1 MSKFINLSSC
11 LINKLH
17 IVEIIKQP
25 SKYRIYLTNSYFSGT
40 IFLTSG
46 HMSSYSNIIEICET
60 NNPQDYKSIT
70 NWIKNMPP
78 F

>member
-11 LINKLH
+11 LLNKLH

-25 SKYRIYLTNSYFSGT
+25 SKYRIYLTNSHFSGT

-46 HMSSYSNIIEICET
+46 HMSSSSNIIEICEKK
-60 NNPQDYKSIT
+60 NEQDYKIIT
-70 NWIKNMPP
+70 NWIKSMPTV
-78 F
+78 

>member
-25 SKYRIYLTNSYFSGT
+25 CKYRIYLTNSHFSGT

-46 HMSSYSNIIEICET
+46 HMSSNTNNII
-60 NNPQDYKSIT
+60 
-70 NWIKNMPP
+70 
-78 F
+78 

>member
-25 SKYRIYLTNSYFSGT
+25 SKYCIYLTNSHFSGSM
-40 IFLTSG
+40 IFASG
-46 HMSSYSNIIEICET
+46 HMSSDSNIIEICEKK
-60 NNPQDYKSIT
+60 NEQDYRIIT

-78 F
+78 V

>member
-11 LINKLH
+11 LLNKLH

-25 SKYRIYLTNSYFSGT
+25 SKYRIYMTNSRFSGT
-40 IFLTSG
+40 MLFTSG
-46 HMSSYSNIIEICET
+46 HMSSHSNIIEVCE
-60 NNPQDYKSIT
+60 NKEPQDYATIT
-70 NWIKNMPP
+70 NWIKSMPS

>member
-17 IVEIIKQP
+17 IVEIIKKP
-25 SKYRIYLTNSYFSGT
+25 SKYSIYLTNSHFSGAM
-40 IFLTSG
+40 FFASG
-46 HMSSYSNIIEICET
+46 HMSSTNNIIEICET
-60 NNPQDYKSIT
+60 NNPQDYKIIT

-78 F
+78 I

>member
-25 SKYRIYLTNSYFSGT
+25 SKYSIYLTNSHFSGAMFVASDH
-40 IFLTSG
+40 I
-46 HMSSYSNIIEICET
+46 SSTSNIIEVCE
-60 NNPQDYKSIT
+60 NKNPQDYKIIT

-78 F
+78 I

>member
-11 LINKLH
+11 LLNKLH

-25 SKYRIYLTNSYFSGT
+25 SKYRIYLTNSHFSGS
-40 IFLTSG
+40 IFFASG
-46 HMSSYSNIIEICET
+46 HMSSHNNIIEICEKK
-60 NNPQDYKSIT
+60 NEQDYKIIT
-70 NWIKNMPP
+70 NWIKSMPT

>member
-11 LINKLH
+11 LLNKLH

-25 SKYRIYLTNSYFSGT
+25 SKYRIYLTNSHFSGA
-40 IFLTSG
+40 IFFASG
-46 HMSSYSNIIEICET
+46 HMSSTSNIIEICEKK
-60 NNPQDYKSIT
+60 NEQDYKIIT
-70 NWIKNMPP
+70 NWIKSMPI